1 MKRILFFVPCFVFF
15 NTFAQATFKIKG
27 TIGNAKEKEIHLVGF
42 KGTKD
47 LLLFK
52 TKTDSVGNFVINYP
66 KNYIGAASLQVKE
79 SASLIVLLNQENF
92 SLTWPDCKNFNSL
105 QFTHSEEN
113 DWFQKAYQI
122 NLEVQKRL
130 AGLNYLLPLYQ
141 NEVSKKEWLR
151 ELEKE
156 ISYENSQ
163 FNGYLKQLPASS
175 YVSSYLN
182 YRVIL
187 QNLQAENKSK
197 EVQIAAENSFLELQF
212 NDRNLYHSGLIKDFF
227 DEYLKQILKQQNKVD
242 ILSQLNSLSDKV
254 KKKTTDSPLLLYEYG
269 EYLIQHYEQ
278 YGLSEAAEKLGL
290 LLLNDNQ
297 CSIDNKRLPILE
309 QYRKMAVGNDAPAL
323 KLSNT
328 TKKMSFKDI
337 KSKYKIIVFG
347 ASWCEQC
354 THEIPQFKEY
364 GEPFKTKYD
373 AELIFVSLDSNK
385 EKYKE
390 FVKDLPFISSC
401 DFKGWEGENIKNWHV
416 FASPTIYI
424 LNDQNKIVAKP
435 LNSIATAKWL
445 FENVN

>member
-122 NLEVQKRL
+122 NL
-130 AGLNYLLPLYQ
+130 
-141 NEVSKKEWLR
+141 
-151 ELEKE
+151 
-156 ISYENSQ
+156 
-163 FNGYLKQLPASS
+163 
-175 YVSSYLN
+175 
-182 YRVIL
+182 
-187 QNLQAENKSK
+187 

>member
-1 MKRILFFVPCFVFF
+1 MKRILFFVPSFILF

-27 TIGNAKEKEIHLVGF
+27 TIGNAKEKEIQLIGF
-42 KGTKD
+42 NGAKD
-47 LLLFK
+47 LFLFK

-92 SLTWPDCKNFNSL
+92 SFTWTDCKNFNSL
-105 QFTHSEEN
+105 QFANSKEN

-141 NEVSKKEWLR
+141 NEVSKKEWLT

-163 FNGYLKQLPASS
+163 FTAYLKQLPASS

-212 NDRNLYHSGLIKDFF
+212 NNSDLYHSGLIKEIF

-242 ILSQLNSLSDKV
+242 ILTQLNSLSEKI
-254 KKKTTDSPLLLYEYG
+254 KKNTIYSPLLLNEYC

-278 YGLSEAAEKLGL
+278 YGLTEAAEKLGL
-290 LLLNDNQ
+290 SLLNDNQ

-309 QYRKMAVGNDAPAL
+309 QYRKMAVGNNAPAL
-323 KLSNT
+323 ILINPQKNKSLT
-328 TKKMSFKDI
+328 DL
-337 KSKYKIIVFG
+337 KSKYKIIIFG
-347 ASWCEQC
+347 ASWCEEC
-354 THEIPQFKEY
+354 TNEIPQLKEY
-364 GEPFKTKYD
+364 GKPFKTKYD
-373 AELIFVSLDSNK
+373 ADLIFVSLDSNK
-385 EKYKE
+385 EKYIE
-390 FVKDLPFISSC
+390 FVKDLPFITSC
-401 DFKGWEGENIKNWHV
+401 DFKGWEGENVKNWYV

-445 FENVN
+445 FENVK